1 MQEDLKNGGRRD
13 IMKTA
18 GNYTRKMMILGL
30 INLAAAAAYQFLF
43 VDWRHLEFAMSIR
56 TPKLA
61 VMVLTAFCIGSAT
74 IVFQSIIQNTVVTPC
89 LLGMNSLYIL
99 IHTLLVFALGSGSV
113 LVTSKLLSFTLDLAV
128 MAAAA
133 VFIYGFLFRKAKG
146 NVLYIL
152 LTGTVLATMF
162 GSITSTLQRIM
173 DPNEYATLQ
182 NALIASFH
190 KVNSGIILFSAAAA
204 AGIILWLRKELALLD
219 VITLGKDQAINLGV
233 DYDRT
238 VRKLL
243 VGVTLF
249 IAIAT
254 AMVGPISFLGLI
266 VANLS
271 RQMFQTYRHTV
282 LIWGAAFLG
291 MAALLAGQA
300 LIEHVFRFSANIG
313 VFINIG
319 GGIYFLYLLMKNRR

>member
-1 MQEDLKNGGRRD
+1 
-13 IMKTA
+13 MKTA
-18 GNYTRKMMILGL
+18 GIYARKMML
-30 INLAAAAAYQFLF
+30 LAAMIVAAAFAYQFLF
-43 VDWRHLEFAMSIR
+43 VDWKHFDFAMGIR

-99 IHTLLVFALGSGSV
+99 VHTLMVFLLGSGSV

-133 VFIYGFLFRKAKG
+133 VLIYGVLFRRAKG

-152 LTGTVLATMF
+152 LIGTVMATLF

-190 KVNSGIILFSAAAA
+190 KVNSEIILFSVVAI

-219 VITLGKDQAINLGV
+219 VITLGKNQAINLGV
-233 DYDRT
+233 DYDRA

-266 VANLS
+266 IANLS
-271 RQMFQTYRHTV
+271 RQLFQTYRHTV
-282 LIWGAAFLG
+282 LVWGAAFLG
-291 MAALLAGQA
+291 MAALLGGQG
-300 LIEHVFRFSANIG
+300 LIEHMFSFSTNIG

-319 GGIYFLYLLMKNRR
+319 GGVYFLYLLMKNSAARG

>member
-1 MQEDLKNGGRRD
+1 MRTFG
-13 IMKTA
+13 IHM
-18 GNYTRKMMILGL
+18 RKMI
-30 INLAAAAAYQFLF
+30 ILAAAIAAVAAVYQFLF
-43 VDWRHLEFAMSIR
+43 VDWKHFGFAMGIR
-56 TPKLA
+56 TPKLV
-61 VMVLTAFCIGSAT
+61 VMILTAFCIGSAT
-74 IVFQSIIQNTVVTPC
+74 VVFQSIIQNTVVTPC

-99 IHTLLVFALGSGSV
+99 VHTLMVFLFGSGSV
-113 LVTSKLLSFTLDLAV
+113 LVTSKMLSFTLDMAV
-128 MAAAA
+128 MAAAS
-133 VFIYGFLFRKAKG
+133 VLVYGVLFRKAKG

-152 LTGTVLATMF
+152 LTGTVMATLF
-162 GSITSTLQRIM
+162 GSITSTLQRVM

-190 KVNSGIILFSAAAA
+190 KVNSGIILFSIVAIV
-204 AGIILWLRKELALLD
+204 GIILWLRKELALLD
-219 VITLGKDQAINLGV
+219 VITLGKDQAVNLGV

-243 VGVTLF
+243 IGVTLF

-266 VANLS
+266 IANLS
-271 RQMFQTYRHTV
+271 RQMFKTYRHMV
-282 LIWGAAFLG
+282 LVWGAAFLG

-300 LIEHVFRFSANIG
+300 LIEHMFSFSANIG

-319 GGIYFLYLLMKNRR
+319 GGVYFLYLLMKNSAMQRV

>member
-1 MQEDLKNGGRRD
+1 
-13 IMKTA
+13 MKALGIHTK
-18 GNYTRKMMILGL
+18 KMVVLVGI
-30 INLAAAAAYQFLF
+30 ILAAAAAYQFLF
-43 VDWRHLEFAMSIR
+43 IDWKHFDFAMNIR
-56 TPKLA
+56 TPKLT
-61 VMVLTAFCIGSAT
+61 VMILTAFCIGSAT

-99 IHTLLVFALGSGSV
+99 VHTLMVFLLGSGSI
-113 LVTSKLLSFTLDLAV
+113 LVTSKMLSFTLDLMV
-128 MAAAA
+128 MAVAA
-133 VFIYGFLFRKAKG
+133 VLIYGVLFRKAKG

-152 LTGTVLATMF
+152 LTGTVMATLF
-162 GSITSTLQRIM
+162 SSITSTLQRVM

-190 KVNSGIILFSAAAA
+190 KVNSGIILFSVVAIV
-204 AGIILWLRKELALLD
+204 GIILWMRKELALLD
-219 VITLGKDQAINLGV
+219 VITLGKDQTVNLGV
-233 DYDRT
+233 DYDKT
-238 VRKLL
+238 VQKLL

-266 VANLS
+266 IANLS
-271 RQMFQTYRHTV
+271 RQLFQTYRHSV
-282 LIWGAAFLG
+282 LVWGAAFLG
-291 MAALLAGQA
+291 MAALLGGQA
-300 LIEHVFRFSANIG
+300 MIEHVFHFSTNIG

>member
-1 MQEDLKNGGRRD
+1 MRTFGYH
-13 IMKTA
+13 M
-18 GNYTRKMMILGL
+18 RKMIILAAA
-30 INLAAAAAYQFLF
+30 IAAAAAAYQFLF
-43 VDWRHLEFAMSIR
+43 VDWKHFGFAMGIR
-56 TPKLA
+56 TPKLV
-61 VMVLTAFCIGSAT
+61 VMILTAFCIGSAT
-74 IVFQSIIQNTVVTPC
+74 VVFQSIIQNTVVTPC

-99 IHTLLVFALGSGSV
+99 VHTLMVFLFGSGSV
-113 LVTSKLLSFTLDLAV
+113 LVTSKMLSFTLDMAV
-128 MAAAA
+128 MAAAS
-133 VFIYGFLFRKAKG
+133 VLVYGVLFRKAKG

-152 LTGTVLATMF
+152 LTGTVMATLF
-162 GSITSTLQRIM
+162 GSITSTLQRVM

-190 KVNSGIILFSAAAA
+190 KVNSGIILFSIVAIV
-204 AGIILWLRKELALLD
+204 GIILWLRKELALLD
-219 VITLGKDQAINLGV
+219 VITLGKDQAVNLGV

-243 VGVTLF
+243 IGVTLF

-266 VANLS
+266 IANLS
-271 RQMFQTYRHTV
+271 RQMFKTYRHIV
-282 LIWGAAFLG
+282 LVWGAAFLG

-300 LIEHVFRFSANIG
+300 LIEHMFSFSANIG

-319 GGIYFLYLLMKNRR
+319 GGVYFLYLLMKNSAMQRV

>member
-1 MQEDLKNGGRRD
+1 
-13 IMKTA
+13 MKALGIHTK
-18 GNYTRKMMILGL
+18 KMVVLVGI
-30 INLAAAAAYQFLF
+30 ILAAAAAYQFLF
-43 VDWRHLEFAMSIR
+43 IDWKHFDFAMNIR
-56 TPKLA
+56 TPKLT
-61 VMVLTAFCIGSAT
+61 VMILTAFCIGSAT

-99 IHTLLVFALGSGSV
+99 VHTLMVFLLGSGSI
-113 LVTSKLLSFTLDLAV
+113 LVTSKMLSFTLDLMV
-128 MAAAA
+128 MAVAA
-133 VFIYGFLFRKAKG
+133 VLIYGVLFRRAKG

-152 LTGTVLATMF
+152 LTGTVMATLF
-162 GSITSTLQRIM
+162 SSITSTLQRVM

-190 KVNSGIILFSAAAA
+190 KVNSGIILFSVVAIV
-204 AGIILWLRKELALLD
+204 GIILWLRKELALLD
-219 VITLGKDQAINLGV
+219 VITLGKDQAVNLGV
-233 DYDRT
+233 DYDKT

-266 VANLS
+266 IANLS
-271 RQMFQTYRHTV
+271 RQLFQTYRHSV
-282 LIWGAAFLG
+282 LVWGAAFLG
-291 MAALLAGQA
+291 MAALLGGQA
-300 LIEHVFRFSANIG
+300 MIEHVFHFSTNIG

>member
-1 MQEDLKNGGRRD
+1 
-13 IMKTA
+13 MKALGIHTK
-18 GNYTRKMMILGL
+18 KMVVLVGI
-30 INLAAAAAYQFLF
+30 ILAAAAAYQFLF
-43 VDWRHLEFAMSIR
+43 IDWKHFDFAMNIR
-56 TPKLA
+56 TPKLT
-61 VMVLTAFCIGSAT
+61 VMILTAFCIGSAT

-99 IHTLLVFALGSGSV
+99 VHTLMVFLLGSGSI
-113 LVTSKLLSFTLDLAV
+113 LVTSKMLSFTLDLMV
-128 MAAAA
+128 MAVAA
-133 VFIYGFLFRKAKG
+133 VLIYGVLFRRAKG

-152 LTGTVLATMF
+152 LTGTVMATLF
-162 GSITSTLQRIM
+162 SSITSTLQRVM

-190 KVNSGIILFSAAAA
+190 KVNSGIILFSVVAIV
-204 AGIILWLRKELALLD
+204 GIILWLRKELALLD
-219 VITLGKDQAINLGV
+219 VITLGKDQAVNLGV
-233 DYDRT
+233 DYDKT
-238 VRKLL
+238 VQKLL

-266 VANLS
+266 IANLS
-271 RQMFQTYRHTV
+271 RQLFQTYRHSV
-282 LIWGAAFLG
+282 LVWGAVFLG
-291 MAALLAGQA
+291 MAALLGGQA
-300 LIEHVFRFSANIG
+300 MIEHVFHFSTNIG

>member
-1 MQEDLKNGGRRD
+1 MRAFGIHTK
-13 IMKTA
+13 
-18 GNYTRKMMILGL
+18 KMVVLVCMI
-30 INLAAAAAYQFLF
+30 LAAAAAYQFLF
-43 VDWRHLEFAMSIR
+43 IDWKHAEFAMSIR
-56 TPKLA
+56 TPKLT

-99 IHTLLVFALGSGSV
+99 IHTSMVFLLGSASI
-113 LVTSKLLSFTLDLAV
+113 LVTSKILSFTLDLIV
-128 MAAAA
+128 MAVAA
-133 VFIYGFLFRKAKG
+133 VLIYGVLFRKAKG

-152 LTGTVLATMF
+152 LTGTVMATLF
-162 GSITSTLQRIM
+162 SSITSTLQRIM

-190 KVNSGIILFSAAAA
+190 KVNSGIILFSVVAIV
-204 AGIILWLRKELALLD
+204 GIILWLKKELALLD
-219 VITLGKDQAINLGV
+219 VITLGKDQAVNLGV
-233 DYDRT
+233 DYDKT
-238 VRKLL
+238 VQKLL

-266 VANLS
+266 IANLS
-271 RQMFQTYRHTV
+271 RQLFQTYLHSV
-282 LIWGAAFLG
+282 LVWGAAFLG
-291 MAALLAGQA
+291 MAALLGGQA
-300 LIEHVFRFSANIG
+300 LIEHVFHFSTNIG

>member
-1 MQEDLKNGGRRD
+1 
-13 IMKTA
+13 MKTA
-18 GNYTRKMMILGL
+18 NIHARKMILL
-30 INLAAAAAYQFLF
+30 AAVIVAAAAAYQFLF
-43 VDWRHLEFAMSIR
+43 VDWKHFDFAMSIR
-56 TPKLA
+56 TPKLT

-99 IHTLLVFALGSGSV
+99 VHTLMVFLLGSGSV

-128 MAAAA
+128 MACAA
-133 VFIYGFLFRKAKG
+133 VLIYGVLFRKAKG
-146 NVLYIL
+146 NVMYIL
-152 LTGTVLATMF
+152 LTGTVMATLF

-190 KVNSGIILFSAAAA
+190 KVNSGIILFAVTAV

-219 VITLGKDQAINLGV
+219 VITLGKNQAVNLGV
-233 DYDRT
+233 DYDRA
-238 VRKLL
+238 VRRLL

-254 AMVGPISFLGLI
+254 ALVGPISFLGLI
-266 VANLS
+266 IANLS

-282 LIWGAAFLG
+282 LVWGAAFVG
-291 MAALLAGQA
+291 MAALLGGQA
-300 LIEHVFRFSANIG
+300 LIEHVFSFSTNIG

>member
-1 MQEDLKNGGRRD
+1 MR
-13 IMKTA
+13 TA
-18 GNYTRKMMILGL
+18 GIHTRKMIMLMGMIA
-30 INLAAAAAYQFLF
+30 AAAAAYQFLF
-43 VDWRHLEFAMSIR
+43 VDWNHFSFAMGIR
-56 TPKLA
+56 TPKLT
-61 VMVLTAFCIGSAT
+61 VMILTAFCIGSAT

-99 IHTLLVFALGSGSV
+99 VHTMMVFLLGAGHV

-133 VFIYGFLFRKAKG
+133 VLIYGVLFRKAKG

-152 LTGTVLATMF
+152 LIGTVMATLF

-190 KVNSGIILFSAAAA
+190 KVNSGIILFSAAAI

-219 VITLGKDQAINLGV
+219 VITLGKNQAINLGV
-233 DYDRT
+233 DYDRA
-238 VRKLL
+238 VQKLL

-266 VANLS
+266 IANLS
-271 RQMFQTYRHTV
+271 RQMFPTYRHTALV
-282 LIWGAAFLG
+282 WGAAFLG
-291 MAALLAGQA
+291 MAALLGGQA
-300 LIEHVFRFSANIG
+300 LIEHVFSFSTNIG

-319 GGIYFLYLLMKNRR
+319 GGIYFLYLLMKSRR

>member
-1 MQEDLKNGGRRD
+1 MR
-13 IMKTA
+13 TA
-18 GNYTRKMMILGL
+18 GIHTRKMIMLMGVIA
-30 INLAAAAAYQFLF
+30 AAAAAYQFLF
-43 VDWRHLEFAMSIR
+43 VDWNHFGFAMDIR
-56 TPKLA
+56 TPKLT
-61 VMVLTAFCIGSAT
+61 VMILTAFCIGSAT

-99 IHTLLVFALGSGSV
+99 VHTLMVFLLGAGSV

-133 VFIYGFLFRKAKG
+133 VLIYGVLFRKAKG

-152 LTGTVLATMF
+152 LIGTVMATLF

-190 KVNSGIILFSAAAA
+190 KVNSGIILFSAAAI

-219 VITLGKDQAINLGV
+219 VITLGKNQAINLGV
-233 DYDRT
+233 DYDRA
-238 VRKLL
+238 VQKLL

-266 VANLS
+266 IANLS
-271 RQMFQTYRHTV
+271 RQMFPTYRHTV
-282 LIWGAAFLG
+282 LVWGAAFLG
-291 MAALLAGQA
+291 MAALLGGQA
-300 LIEHVFRFSANIG
+300 LIEHVFSFSTNIG

-319 GGIYFLYLLMKNRR
+319 GGIYFLYLLMKSRR

>member
-1 MQEDLKNGGRRD
+1 
-13 IMKTA
+13 MKVLGIHTK
-18 GNYTRKMMILGL
+18 KMVVLVGI
-30 INLAAAAAYQFLF
+30 ILAAAAAYQFLF
-43 VDWRHLEFAMSIR
+43 IDWKHFDFAMNIR
-56 TPKLA
+56 TPKLT
-61 VMVLTAFCIGSAT
+61 VMILTAFCIGSAT

-99 IHTLLVFALGSGSV
+99 VHTLMVFLLGSGSI
-113 LVTSKLLSFTLDLAV
+113 LVTSKMLSFTLDLMV
-128 MAAAA
+128 MAVAA
-133 VFIYGFLFRKAKG
+133 VLIYGVLFRRAKG

-152 LTGTVLATMF
+152 LTGTVMATLF
-162 GSITSTLQRIM
+162 SSITSTLQRVM

-190 KVNSGIILFSAAAA
+190 KVNSGIILFSVVAIV
-204 AGIILWLRKELALLD
+204 GIILWLRKELALLD
-219 VITLGKDQAINLGV
+219 VITLGKDQAVNLGV
-233 DYDRT
+233 DYDKT

-266 VANLS
+266 IANLS
-271 RQMFQTYRHTV
+271 RQLFQTYRHSV
-282 LIWGAAFLG
+282 LVWGAAFLG
-291 MAALLAGQA
+291 MAALLGGQA
-300 LIEHVFRFSANIG
+300 MIEHVFHFSTNIG

>member
-1 MQEDLKNGGRRD
+1 MRANS
-13 IMKTA
+13 IYM
-18 GNYTRKMMILGL
+18 RKMMVLAAL
-30 INLAAAAAYQFLF
+30 ILAAAAAYQFLF
-43 VDWRHLEFAMSIR
+43 VDWKHFDYAMSIR
-56 TPKLA
+56 TPKLT

-89 LLGMNSLYIL
+89 LLGMNALYIL
-99 IHTLLVFALGSGSV
+99 VHTLMVFLLGSGSV
-113 LVTSKLLSFTLDLAV
+113 LVTSKLLSFALDLAV
-128 MAAAA
+128 MAVAA
-133 VFIYGFLFRKAKG
+133 VLIYGVLFRKAKG

-152 LTGTVLATMF
+152 LTGTVMATLF

-190 KVNSGIILFSAAAA
+190 KVNSGIIFFSVVAI

-219 VITLGKDQAINLGV
+219 VITLGKEQAVNLGV

-266 VANLS
+266 IANLS
-271 RQMFQTYRHTV
+271 RQLFRTYRHTV
-282 LIWGAAFLG
+282 LVWGAALLG
-291 MAALLAGQA
+291 MAALLGGQA
-300 LIEHVFRFSANIG
+300 LIEHLFRFSTNIG

-319 GGIYFLYLLMKNRR
+319 GGGYFLWLLMKNRR

>member
-1 MQEDLKNGGRRD
+1 MRTFG
-13 IMKTA
+13 IHM
-18 GNYTRKMMILGL
+18 RKMIILAAA
-30 INLAAAAAYQFLF
+30 IAAAAAAYQFLF
-43 VDWRHLEFAMSIR
+43 VDWKHFGFAMGIR
-56 TPKLA
+56 TPKLV
-61 VMVLTAFCIGSAT
+61 VMILTAFCIGSAT
-74 IVFQSIIQNTVVTPC
+74 VVFQSIIQNTVVTPC

-99 IHTLLVFALGSGSV
+99 VHTLMVFLFGSGSV
-113 LVTSKLLSFTLDLAV
+113 LVTSKMLSFTLDMAV
-128 MAAAA
+128 MAAAS
-133 VFIYGFLFRKAKG
+133 VLVYGVLFRKAKG

-152 LTGTVLATMF
+152 LTGTVMATLF
-162 GSITSTLQRIM
+162 GSITSTLQRVM

-190 KVNSGIILFSAAAA
+190 KVNSGIILFSIVAIV
-204 AGIILWLRKELALLD
+204 GIILWLRKELALLD
-219 VITLGKDQAINLGV
+219 VITLGKDQAVNLGV

-243 VGVTLF
+243 IGVTLF

-266 VANLS
+266 IANLS
-271 RQMFQTYRHTV
+271 RQMFKTYRHIV
-282 LIWGAAFLG
+282 LVWGAAFLG

-300 LIEHVFRFSANIG
+300 LIEHMFSFSANIG

-319 GGIYFLYLLMKNRR
+319 GGVYFLYLLMKNSAMQRV

>member
-1 MQEDLKNGGRRD
+1 MRTFG
-13 IMKTA
+13 IHM
-18 GNYTRKMMILGL
+18 RKMIILAAA
-30 INLAAAAAYQFLF
+30 IAAAAAAYQFLF
-43 VDWRHLEFAMSIR
+43 VDWKHFGFAMGIR
-56 TPKLA
+56 TPKLV
-61 VMVLTAFCIGSAT
+61 VMILTAFCIGSAT
-74 IVFQSIIQNTVVTPC
+74 VVFQSIIQNTVVTPC

-99 IHTLLVFALGSGSV
+99 VHTLMVFLFGSGSV
-113 LVTSKLLSFTLDLAV
+113 LVTSKLLSFTLDMAV
-128 MAAAA
+128 MTAAS
-133 VFIYGFLFRKAKG
+133 VLVYGVLFRKAKG

-152 LTGTVLATMF
+152 LTGTVMATLF
-162 GSITSTLQRIM
+162 GSITSTLQRVM

-190 KVNSGIILFSAAAA
+190 KVNSGIILFSIVAIV
-204 AGIILWLRKELALLD
+204 GIILWLRKELALLD
-219 VITLGKDQAINLGV
+219 VITLGKDQAVNLGV

-243 VGVTLF
+243 IGVTLF

-266 VANLS
+266 IANLS
-271 RQMFQTYRHTV
+271 RQMFKTYRHIV
-282 LIWGAAFLG
+282 LVWGAAFLG

-300 LIEHVFRFSANIG
+300 LIEHMFSFSANIG

-319 GGIYFLYLLMKNRR
+319 GGVYFLYLLMKNSATQRV

>member
-1 MQEDLKNGGRRD
+1 MRTFG
-13 IMKTA
+13 IHM
-18 GNYTRKMMILGL
+18 RKMVILAAA
-30 INLAAAAAYQFLF
+30 IAAAAAAYQFLF
-43 VDWRHLEFAMSIR
+43 VDWKHFGFAMGIR
-56 TPKLA
+56 TPKLV
-61 VMVLTAFCIGSAT
+61 VMILTAFCIGSAT
-74 IVFQSIIQNTVVTPC
+74 VVFQSIIQNTVVTPC

-99 IHTLLVFALGSGSV
+99 VHTLMVFLFGSGSV
-113 LVTSKLLSFTLDLAV
+113 LVTSKLLSFTLDMAV
-128 MAAAA
+128 MAAAS
-133 VFIYGFLFRKAKG
+133 VLVYGVLFRKAKG

-152 LTGTVLATMF
+152 LTGTVMATLF
-162 GSITSTLQRIM
+162 GSITSTLQRVM

-190 KVNSGIILFSAAAA
+190 KVNSGIILLSVVAIV
-204 AGIILWLRKELALLD
+204 GIILWLRKELALLD
-219 VITLGKDQAINLGV
+219 VITLGKDQAVNLGV

-243 VGVTLF
+243 IGVTLF

-266 VANLS
+266 IANLS
-271 RQMFQTYRHTV
+271 RQMFKTYRHMV
-282 LIWGAAFLG
+282 LVWGAAFLG

-300 LIEHVFRFSANIG
+300 LIEHMFSFSANIG

-319 GGIYFLYLLMKNRR
+319 GGVYFLYLLMKNSAMQRV